1 MTARIIDITP
11 VRPVRSLADKITEKG
26 IFYDLDSGTV
36 MVTIDKVGR
45 VEFDP
50 GTLSILS
57 RILRSEPRSN
67 YPWVYHGSQAHF
79 IIDTFKE
86 TEFLVSFKV
95 PSHRNRI
102 IINKND
108 IEDFLDVIDAAWRKG
123 IGIKN
128 RQ

>member
-1 MTARIIDITP
+1 MTDIISLDIDITP
-11 VRPVRSLADKITEKG
+11 VRPLADKG
-26 IFYDLDSGTV
+26 IFYDLDSGAIV
-36 MVTIDKVGR
+36 VTLDKVGR

-57 RILRSEPRSN
+57 RLLKCENMGNCSWF
-67 YPWVYHGSQAHF
+67 YPSSQAYNV
-79 IIDTFKE
+79 IETFNE
-86 TEFLVSFKV
+86 AEFSVSFKV

-102 IINKND
+102 RINKND
-108 IEDFLDVIDAAWRKG
+108 IEDFLDVICAAWRKG